1 MISEL
6 LLNPRN
12 LSAADLISHFLQGG
26 GRDNFFVYKEQ
37 VFVLQPLIQKQE
49 KEM

>member
-6 LLNPRN
+6 LLNSEN
-12 LSAADLISHFLQGG
+12 LSVADLIFHFLQGG

-37 VFVLQPLIQKQE
+37 VFILQP
-49 KEM
+49 